1 MWCGTVGVMVIL
13 TLSLLAA
20 PLVTDAQP
28 AGKVSRIGLLTSGP
42 DSPAS
47 ILSLEAFRA
56 GLRDLGYVEGQNIVL
71 EQCWAEG
78 SEARAHELA
87 AELIQLPADVL
98 VAGGPRDPCHAAGH
112 PHAPDRDGRGRRSG
126 GGQVDR

>member
-1 MWCGTVGVMVIL
+1 MWCRTVGVMVIL

-42 DSPAS
+42 ASPAS
-47 ILSLEAFRA
+47 MLSLEAFRA
-56 GLRDLGYVEGQNIVL
+56 GLRHLGYVEGQNIVL
-71 EQCWAEG
+71 EQRRAAG

-87 AELIQLPADVL
+87 AELVQLPVDVL
-98 VAGGPRDPCHAAGH
+98 VAGDPPRAVPPSRPPA
-112 PHAPDRDGRGRRSG
+112 RS
-126 GGQVDR
+126 RS